1 MHEISVTVTNEFGAE
16 AEAKRSFEVVIEKDT
31 IPPIITSTSPHGIV
45 RTADV
50 TISAVVIDEKVTEES
65 GVATVTV
72 SIDGGG
78 EEEMTLDGIS
88 ATFDATLEDGTHK
101 VKVTATDNSDN
112 KSSATWSFTVDL
124 DTTAPVITAY
134 SPQGIVKNASPT
146 ISVSYSDESEID
158 SVEIEVD
165 NQALN
170 VDVSETY
177 ATAKASGLD
186 EGENNVTVRVQ
197 DVSGNEA
204 TVTWSFTVD
213 LDNTPPTISSVS
225 PQGIVTTDDVTLSVA
240 FNDESGI
247 YRARVSVDGGSLR
260 TMTVNNEETGATY
273 QANNL
278 DEGVHTAEVTVTD
291 ASANRNDATYQW
303 SFTVDLDTTPPTI
316 GAVSPQ
322 GVVTEE
328 DVMLSVA
335 FNDESGIS
343 TARVSVDGGSLQT
356 MTLNSDETG
365 ATYEATGLD
374 EGTHT
379 AEVTVTDDSENRND
393 ATYAWSFI
401 VDLDTT
407 PPLITSISPVGMI
420 REAKP
425 IIAVTV
431 TDESGVDEVEV
442 DIEGPVD
449 IKNKDMKLRDTSA
462 TYEVKTDLEE
472 GTYNVTVTATDD
484 SANEN
489 EAQAQWSFTVEFD
502 TEPPEVNIVSP
513 SAGARITDLTPKIIA
528 NYSDKSEIDLNSVV
542 LTVTGEDG
550 SVVSDGTLEK
560 DQNKVSYTVTKDLG
574 YGEYTVELEVADVY
588 ANKASIEWSFF
599 VESVTTGIEVPRNFP
614 NPFTIDSGTK
624 IAFVLTKQARVTVNI
639 YDMTSRLIAQ
649 PVKDKMMDAGSQKVK
664 WDAMSDNGDELAK
677 GVYFCQVIAD
687 GGQKKEQTVIKMALF
702 R

>member
-1 MHEISVTVTNEFGAE
+1 
-16 AEAKRSFEVVIEKDT
+16 
-31 IPPIITSTSPHGIV
+31 
-45 RTADV
+45 
-50 TISAVVIDEKVTEES
+50 VVIDEKVTEES

-335 FNDESGIS
+335 FNDESEF
-343 TARVSVDGGSLQT
+343 LQ
-356 MTLNSDETG
+356 
-365 ATYEATGLD
+365 
-374 EGTHT
+374 
-379 AEVTVTDDSENRND
+379 
-393 ATYAWSFI
+393 
-401 VDLDTT
+401 
-407 PPLITSISPVGMI
+407 
-420 REAKP
+420 
-425 IIAVTV
+425 
-431 TDESGVDEVEV
+431 
-442 DIEGPVD
+442 
-449 IKNKDMKLRDTSA
+449 
-462 TYEVKTDLEE
+462 
-472 GTYNVTVTATDD
+472 
-484 SANEN
+484 
-489 EAQAQWSFTVEFD
+489 Q
-502 TEPPEVNIVSP
+502 
-513 SAGARITDLTPKIIA
+513 
-528 NYSDKSEIDLNSVV
+528 
-542 LTVTGEDG
+542 
-550 SVVSDGTLEK
+550 
-560 DQNKVSYTVTKDLG
+560 
-574 YGEYTVELEVADVY
+574 
-588 ANKASIEWSFF
+588 
-599 VESVTTGIEVPRNFP
+599 
-614 NPFTIDSGTK
+614 
-624 IAFVLTKQARVTVNI
+624 
-639 YDMTSRLIAQ
+639 
-649 PVKDKMMDAGSQKVK
+649 
-664 WDAMSDNGDELAK
+664 ELAL
-677 GVYFCQVIAD
+677 
-687 GGQKKEQTVIKMALF
+687 MAVHY
-702 R
+702 RQ